1 VPASSPLASAPS
13 EVSPPSQAPGQ
24 RDLDTALLEA
34 AYANDVDRAAEL
46 IAAGAD
52 VNRKDDSEQSA
63 YLIATSEVGD
73 DPRLLDLTLANGAR
87 INAKDSFNGTGLIRA
102 AERGYPT
109 IVDRLIRAGIALDH
123 VNELGWTALHEAVI
137 LGDGGPQHTTVVSLL
152 ADAGADVML
161 PSQRDGVRPLTHA
174 QRRGFTDIATI
185 IRKAARTLTPNERLL
200 RAATSGGLV
209 AAEAALRD
217 GADLE
222 ARDDRERTALL
233 IAVTEGN
240 VDVARMLVAEGAD
253 VNAFDDQRDTPFL
266 VTGVTGSVDMLD
278 ALLPGGPDTTL
289 RNRYGG
295 VAVIP
300 AAERGHAD
308 YVEAVLAKTDIDVNH
323 VNDLGWTALLEAVI
337 LGNGG
342 PRHQQVVAILLA
354 HGADAS
360 IADRDGLTPL
370 DHARRLGFGEIERLL
385 ASR

>member
-1 VPASSPLASAPS
+1 
-13 EVSPPSQAPGQ
+13 
-24 RDLDTALLEA
+24 
-34 AYANDVDRAAEL
+34 
-46 IAAGAD
+46 
-52 VNRKDDSEQSA
+52 
-63 YLIATSEVGD
+63 
-73 DPRLLDLTLANGAR
+73 
-87 INAKDSFNGTGLIRA
+87 
-102 AERGYPT
+102 
-109 IVDRLIRAGIALDH
+109 
-123 VNELGWTALHEAVI
+123 
-137 LGDGGPQHTTVVSLL
+137 
-152 ADAGADVML
+152 ML